1 MIYNVKES
9 GRRIKELR
17 KQKGYTQE
25 SFADDI
31 GISVRTYSG
40 IESGAH
46 STSIDTFVE
55 IAGKLNVSLD
65 YVILGQR
72 ENNLS
77 IKIKKEEREIIKK
90 FLYNIIQGIQATHMI
105 RSEYVSNHIKNKK
118 KIKYSYI
125 VIKKRAHLLV
135 EILMKEGNIY
145 VKDF

>member
-72 ENNLS
+72 ENSLS
-77 IKIKKEEREIIKK
+77 IKVKKEEREIIKK
-90 FLYNIIQGIQATHMI
+90 ILYNIIQGI
-105 RSEYVSNHIKNKK
+105 
-118 KIKYSYI
+118 
-125 VIKKRAHLLV
+125 
-135 EILMKEGNIY
+135 
-145 VKDF
+145 